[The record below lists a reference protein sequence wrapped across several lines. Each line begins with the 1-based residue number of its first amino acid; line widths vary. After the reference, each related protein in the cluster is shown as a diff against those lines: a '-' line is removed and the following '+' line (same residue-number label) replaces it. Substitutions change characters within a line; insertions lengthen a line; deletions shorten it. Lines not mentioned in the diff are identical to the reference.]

1 MTEETLDQ
9 RPNTEELKLA
19 ALSAD
24 IALCFCISK
33 LNLYAARLRT
43 ERSVAAH
50 PAGATLEHDGD
61 VVALRRRSTF
71 RVTP

>member
-1 MTEETLDQ
+1 MTEETMDE
-9 RPNTEELKLA
+9 RPNTEDLKLA

-50 PAGATLEHDGD
+50 PAGAALEAD

-71 RVTP
+71 RVTGL